1 MDQVTAFVLPVILVL
16 WLLGEEMDS
25 GSASDIADAVA
36 QLLQGVDTA
45 QLATCNEAGRP
56 VPSYAP
62 YLHVA
67 GRGFFI
73 LVSEL
78 ASHTRNMQSRPETGL
93 LIIADESTSPQLF
106 ARERISFE
114 CEAEL
119 IPREQVD
126 WQRYVEALEDK
137 FGPVVKLIRD
147 LKDFHLI
154 ALTPLRGIYVRGFGD
169 AWSFEGADLDQFTH
183 ISSARLASNSNSD
196 SP

>member
-1 MDQVTAFVLPVILVL
+1 MGL
-16 WLLGEEMDS
+16 ENE
-25 GSASDIADAVA
+25 SDIADAVA
-36 QLLQGVDTA
+36 QLLQGVGTA
-45 QLATCNEAGRP
+45 QLATCTETGRP

-78 ASHTRNMQSRPETGL
+78 ASHTRNMQRQPEAGL
-93 LIIADESTSPQLF
+93 LIIADESASPQLF

-114 CEAEL
+114 CEAEF
-119 IPREQVD
+119 IPRDQVD
-126 WQRYVEALEDK
+126 WQGYVEALEDK
-137 FGPVVKLIRD
+137 FGPVIKLIRD

-154 ALTPLRGIYVRGFGD
+154 ALTPLRGIYIRGFGD

-183 ISSARLASNSNSD
+183 ISSERAASNSSTD
-196 SP
+196 SV